1 MSYFDSAEYKKKE
14 NYFLEKIKKSTTY
27 SAFIKDAFEDLEE
40 EANGTVDI
48 FMLGIEAFNLES
60 VEIDCTVCF
69 EKNLLKLLI
78 TTPRLESICLL
89 KRFGLSV
96 TSVYSTSYCHKIIF
110 YIVKG
115 VNGYEIL
122 KKKGSDDYYFLDLF

>member
-1 MSYFDSAEYKKKE
+1 MSYFDSEEYKKKE
-14 NYFLEKIKKSTTY
+14 NYYLEKIKKSTTY

-60 VEIDCTVCF
+60 VEIE
-69 EKNLLKLLI
+69 EKDLLDLLNLLSSKSQLLCI
-78 TTPRLESICLL
+78 SLL
-89 KRFGLSV
+89 TRYGLSV
-96 TSVYSTSYCHKIIF
+96 TSVDPLNAQDTEF
-110 YIVKG
+110 YIVNG

-122 KKKGSDDYYFLDLF
+122 REKKN

>member
-1 MSYFDSAEYKKKE
+1 MSYFDTAEYKKKE

-60 VEIDCTVCF
+60 VEIE
-69 EKNLLKLLI
+69 EKDLLDLLNLLTSKSQLLCI
-78 TTPRLESICLL
+78 SLL
-89 KRFGLSV
+89 TRYDLSV
-96 TSVYSTSYCHKIIF
+96 TSVDPLNAEDKEF
-110 YIVKG
+110 YIVNG

-122 KKKGSDDYYFLDLF
+122 RDKKTNNTLF